1 VSLSYRDLFEI
12 LNKNTATSQ
21 TLSRKDLHHALMP
34 FELYHAALTAWGEAI
49 PFLLATHGER
59 EELLLSL
66 INECALTE
74 NNNNASS
81 ISSNVDSVPW
91 SDSQVK
97 LGYLRV
103 LCRRLRASDMLE
115 TFITSPA
122 IFNNLVESDG
132 GTNPSQV
139 GRPTTDV
146 DSAHESGGSP
156 SAITALLG
164 SIASYQTAHQGEGC
178 SDFVLLY
185 LALCH
190 RFNTRLLIWDD
201 LHGLSASDD
210 PVYDELVST
219 SSVVS
224 GASGISVSSTP
235 SSRLEFDSTKSSGS
249 IAILSEENTE
259 TASSPN
265 GPSAHQRASKVW
277 GTILSSK
284 FYSPKTGVHRWAIR
298 LDKCER
304 GHVFVGVAT
313 AQANMR

>member
-1 VSLSYRDLFEI
+1 MRRKAAAAAHMAALRSRSIRNNILAWKDRLRFYSMCTGLMLQCLHLFLLRLSQDKLQDDNVEMDSESGSTKTSVLISAKTASKLNAALSALTSSKQSLFYRDLFEI

-66 INECALTE
+66 IDECALTE

-97 LGYLRV
+97 LGYVRV

-122 IFNNLVESDG
+122 IFNNLIESDG
-132 GTNPSQV
+132 GSNPSQV

-156 SAITALLG
+156 
-164 SIASYQTAHQGEGC
+164 
-178 SDFVLLY
+178 
-185 LALCH
+185 
-190 RFNTRLLIWDD
+190 
-201 LHGLSASDD
+201 
-210 PVYDELVST
+210 
-219 SSVVS
+219 
-224 GASGISVSSTP
+224 
-235 SSRLEFDSTKSSGS
+235 
-249 IAILSEENTE
+249 
-259 TASSPN
+259 
-265 GPSAHQRASKVW
+265 
-277 GTILSSK
+277 
-284 FYSPKTGVHRWAIR
+284 
-298 LDKCER
+298 
-304 GHVFVGVAT
+304 
-313 AQANMR
+313 